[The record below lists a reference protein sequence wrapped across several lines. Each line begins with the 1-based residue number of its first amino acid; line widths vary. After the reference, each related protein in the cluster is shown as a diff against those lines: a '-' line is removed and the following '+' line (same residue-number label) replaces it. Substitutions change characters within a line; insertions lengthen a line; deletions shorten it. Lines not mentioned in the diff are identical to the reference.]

1 MKILVLVKD
10 LTEKGLLEQM
20 EKGIQKT
27 HLNFCWE
34 ITTDQKEFESSY
46 GTFRISAVSG
56 VVTPSKFTDLVWPAP
71 SVFLKDVKKKEGIWA
86 DVQEKIL
93 PALQRSVVQTAELK
107 ITKDELQTL
116 LKSVSEA
123 KKGFVFD
130 HPDGFTIGVNTE
142 QNVDTSLTSADISS
156 MLAAIWIFG
165 ARGVRLT

>member
-10 LTEKGLLEQM
+10 NTEKGLLEQM
-20 EKGIQKT
+20 QKGVQKT
-27 HLNFCWE
+27 YPNFCWDV
-34 ITTDQKEFESSY
+34 TTDQKEFEAAY

-56 VVTPSKFTDLVWPAP
+56 VSVPSKQVDLVWPSP
-71 SVFLKDVKKKEGIWA
+71 SVFLRDIKKKESIWS
-86 DVQEKIL
+86 DIQDQIV

-130 HPDGFTIGVNTE
+130 HPDGFTIGVNTD

-165 ARGVRLT
+165 AKGVRLT